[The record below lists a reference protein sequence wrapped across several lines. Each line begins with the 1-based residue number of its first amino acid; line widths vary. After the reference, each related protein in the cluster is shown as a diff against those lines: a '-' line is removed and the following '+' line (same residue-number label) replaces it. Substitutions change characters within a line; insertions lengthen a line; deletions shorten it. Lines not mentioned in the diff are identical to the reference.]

1 MVHVREQN
9 ETPPATGG
17 VAASTRSVPVV
28 WLIGAVNVVML
39 LVAESIGGSQDP
51 EVLVRLGAKVTP
63 LLREGEYWRLI
74 TAAFLH
80 FGGLHLLANLWSLV
94 LFGPVLE
101 RLVGHGRFA
110 ALYLASALAG
120 SAASVLAAPP
130 NAVSAGA
137 SGAIFGLLGAVGAI
151 GFRNRRTPLGAS
163 WLQQIAVLVA
173 LNVVIGLTNPRI
185 GLEAHIGGLLG
196 GVAVMLAWTAEPVR
210 DLPPARRRTVGY
222 VIAGAVAVASVVV
235 AVVAVR

>member
-1 MVHVREQN
+1 M
-9 ETPPATGG
+9 GG
-17 VAASTRSVPVV
+17 VSSSARSLPVV
-28 WLIGAVNVVML
+28 WLIGAANVVML
-39 LVAESIGGSQDP
+39 LVAEALGGSQDP
-51 EVLVRLGAKVTP
+51 VVLVRLGAKVTP
-63 LLREGEYWRLI
+63 LLRDGEYWRLI

-80 FGGLHLLANLWSLV
+80 FGAIHLLANLWSLI

-151 GFRNRRTPLGAS
+151 GFRNRHTALGAS
-163 WLQQIAVLVA
+163 WLQQIAVLVG
-173 LNVVIGLTNPRI
+173 LNVVIGLTNPAI
-185 GLEAHIGGLLG
+185 GLEAHIGGLVG
-196 GVAVMLAWTAEPVR
+196 GVVVMLAWTAAPVR
-210 DLPPARRRTVGY
+210 NLPPAPRRRVGY
-222 VIAGAVAVASVVV
+222 AIAAAVAVVSVVV
-235 AVVAVR
+235 AVVAVRSP